1 MAEASEVKTRHSISA
16 HFLSV
21 SHDSR
26 RSTPVQMSCE
36 SSLGLTHTHT
46 HTHTRTY
53 THHSQLCIQSFTNPP
68 SHPCSNIKR
77 KLQTAKL
84 SMCWMQMQPITWQGS
99 EIPSLSPPSTKLPLS
114 LSPCHRNVTTLFH
127 VIVWLCN
134 DDRLA
139 SGVSTRQISEAT
151 HLLCLARA
159 ATPGSGTR
167 YRCSSACAFVC
178 IRVCTL
184 WVLSRVLHYAPS
196 PRMGLMGCE
205 EKADEA
211 HPEAAYNVSNTWSAM
226 SLVGHIGSVP
236 GPSVSLLTSKCI
248 LGISQRGFA
257 YSKFLI

>member
-1 MAEASEVKTRHSISA
+1 
-16 HFLSV
+16 
-21 SHDSR
+21 
-26 RSTPVQMSCE
+26 MSCE

-46 HTHTRTY
+46 HTHIHTY
-53 THHSQLCIQSFTNPP
+53 IHTPLTQLCVQSFANPP
-68 SHPCSNIKR
+68 SHQCSNIKR

-99 EIPSLSPPSTKLPLS
+99 ETPSSSPPSAELPLS

-127 VIVWLCN
+127 VIMWLCN

-151 HLLCLARA
+151 HLPCLAQA
-159 ATPGSGTR
+159 ATPGSGTQ
-167 YRCSSACAFVC
+167 YRCSSACALVC
-178 IRVCTL
+178 TRVCTL
-184 WVLSRVLHYAPS
+184 RVLSRVLHYAPS

-205 EKADEA
+205 EKAVGA
-211 HPEAAYNVSNTWSAM
+211 GPEAAYNVSNTWSAM

-248 LGISQRGFA
+248 LGNSQGGFA
-257 YSKFLI
+257 YSKFWSKPNACG